1 METLGGEQ
9 RGVLALGLGE
19 PRLELVGPPR
29 VRRAEL
35 APLGDERVA
44 ALVDRAARRL
54 RLGDRRRVARLGGA
68 HRVGL
73 LAGRRALALE
83 LGGERAARALLRLR
97 LVRRAPLRLALGGD
111 RELLRRELLAQ
122 RADDLLEVELGVDGL
137 LELRLHQ
144 PLR

>member
-54 RLGDRRRVARLGGA
+54 RLGGA

>member
-1 METLGGEQ
+1 MVSSAAFWLSVSAS
-9 RGVLALGLGE
+9 RASSSSA
-19 PRLELVGPPR
+19 
-29 VRRAEL
+29 RRACA
-35 APLGDERVA
+35 APSSPRSA
-44 ALVDRAARRL
+44 TSASRPSSTARRAASASATAA
-54 RLGDRRRVARLGGA
+54 ARPGLGGA

-97 LVRRAPLRLALGGD
+97 LVRRAHPASRSAATASSFV
-111 RELLRRELLAQ
+111 ELLAQ